1 MRSLFHSSA
10 FFLPDTKPAQLLHPI
25 CCQSFECSY
34 PHYFKLLLDMWRDLV
49 SVQAAVDY
57 LFISHI
63 FSPKLHCAPFEGKR
77 LLINLPGMKEI
88 LWDIVVSDLSEVKVN
103 SKTTK
108 KKSRQ
113 NEIIGTIRRIGGFF
127 FYSVILVI
135 IF

>member
-1 MRSLFHSSA
+1 
-10 FFLPDTKPAQLLHPI
+10 
-25 CCQSFECSY
+25 
-34 PHYFKLLLDMWRDLV
+34 
-49 SVQAAVDY
+49 
-57 LFISHI
+57 
-63 FSPKLHCAPFEGKR
+63 
-77 LLINLPGMKEI
+77 MKEI